1 MNNKES
7 NINKCSDSI
16 SKLICLKGQLRSFK
30 KGEFLKHSNENGKK
44 QYAIFLESGFTTLL
58 RPNQAA
64 SKSKIIRFVHPGET
78 LFSELAINDKA
89 EVFDWKAL
97 SKTKAYFLDIDLL
110 KEALRLDPKLQ
121 FDLFQIATKNLKR
134 LDSSAA
140 NRITLPLK
148 YQFFIFFEEM
158 LEIASVTNLN
168 VTPINRTLLGN
179 YFGCSKSS
187 LSRMFSFFI
196 EQNIV
201 SEEEGGFVIN
211 QILLQ
216 KIKQKGEMP

>member
-1 MNNKES
+1 MSKKEIHIY
-7 NINKCSDSI
+7 NCVDSI
-16 SKLICLKGQLRSFK
+16 FKLIRLKGQLRSFK
-30 KGEFLKHSNENGKK
+30 KGEYLKHSNNKK
-44 QYAIFLESGFTTLL
+44 QYAIYLESGFTILL
-58 RPNQAA
+58 RPKEAA
-64 SKSKIIRFVHPGET
+64 GKSKIIRFVHPGET
-78 LFSELAINDKA
+78 LFSELAINENA

-97 SKTKAYFLDIDLL
+97 SKTKAYFLDIDTL
-110 KEALRLDPKLQ
+110 KAALKLNPKLQ
-121 FDLFQIATKNLKR
+121 LDLFQIATKNLKR

-140 NRITLPLK
+140 NRMTLPLK

-187 LSRMFSFFI
+187 LSRMFSFFV
-196 EQNIV
+196 EQNVV
-201 SEEEGGFVIN
+201 SEEEGGFIIN
-211 QILLQ
+211 QMLLH